1 MSPGSITPATLCN
14 PPPTWF
20 HPRSGA
26 PILPR
31 RSSSPDRT
39 PSPIPSP
46 ARSSFTGWCSE
57 QKDQS
62 MRTRIKSENRSWPRE
77 NAKKSK
83 KDWLVLRVEK
93 RPGLFPLKSLLRSS
107 LCALCVLL
115 WQSAM
120 ADVRYVDVNS
130 TNATPPYTNWSTAA
144 TNIQD
149 AVDAAVADDEVVVT
163 NGIYSTGGREMNNL
177 TFNRV
182 AVDKP
187 LSVRSVNGPQFTII
201 EGHGALDSRC
211 VYLTNSARLSG
222 FALTNGRAQA
232 PGGGVF
238 CESQT
243 AVVSNCT
250 LTGNQLIGLYGSGG
264 GGAYGGTL
272 NNCLLNGNSSSGA
285 AYCTLNNCTLSGN

>member
-1 MSPGSITPATLCN
+1 MIKRRNNPNHTRTFAARLLTRLFATWTDLLINTRALARCKDALSTGQLFQQFAGRCRK
-14 PPPTWF
+14 PLK
-20 HPRSGA
+20 RLIG
-26 PILPR
+26 
-31 RSSSPDRT
+31 
-39 PSPIPSP
+39 PSPSP
-46 ARSSFTGWCSE
+46 HRA
-57 QKDQS
+57 KALVL
-62 MRTRIKSENRSWPRE
+62 MRTCCGASGTF
-77 NAKKSK
+77 
-83 KDWLVLRVEK
+83 
-93 RPGLFPLKSLLRSS
+93 GL
-107 LCALCVLL
+107 AAVLL
-115 WQSAM
+115 LAFVGSTLA
-120 ADVRYVDVNS
+120 ATHYVDVNS

-201 EGHGALDSRC
+201 EGHGASDSRC

-285 AYCTLNNCTLSGN
+285 AYCTLNNCTLSGNSHAVIELAFC